1 MAEELELT
9 DEQKG
14 ALRAIETDVHAKA
27 RPLGHRLVD
36 LEKELDGGF
45 RSGKIGEAG
54 VARLTAA
61 IAALD
66 GRLRFLHL
74 EAHLKTR
81 KLLTP
86 HQVAEYDRMR
96 GYGHAHTE

>member
-1 MAEELELT
+1 MGDELDLS
-9 DEQKG
+9 DDQVR

-27 RPLGHRLVD
+27 RPLGRRLVD
-36 LEKELDGGF
+36 LEKELDRGF
-45 RSGKIGEAG
+45 RSGRIADAD

-81 KLLTP
+81 KLLTR

-96 GYGHAHTE
+96 GYGHAHAE